1 MYQEKYQF
9 IIWNYS
15 ILFLPFSIV
24 IGSFILNL
32 NLIIIT
38 VLFFINI
45 FLNKELRIYTKEK
58 WFLVCCLYFLF
69 QIFSSIIN
77 DANLDSIIR
86 SVTFFKFFIFALS
99 LKIILIF
106 NKKSLLYFL
115 KIIFI
120 LIIIL
125 SVDGIYQYFFGKNLL
140 GFEHDVGRVSGVFGN
155 ERILGSYLS
164 KNLFIALPFFFFLF
178 RSSKYKY
185 LFLTIYFS
193 IIAFAILISG
203 ERMAF
208 LHFILGLH
216 LLFLFVSLKE
226 FKKILYLFSIYLIIL
241 VFILVNDDV
250 KKRVLSITHDQY
262 GISKNFNIKDS
273 YWGAHYLTAYEIFKE
288 NPIFGIGPKNFR
300 VESCKDKYSSIDSK
314 KAEHRCTTHPHNI
327 ILEILSEQGI
337 LGIIL
342 FSSILYFIIRKQN
355 LFEIVPVCFLVS
367 LIIYVW
373 PIGTSGSIFTTWNG
387 IFLWINIGLLS
398 YLKEDILNNFLK

>member
-115 KIIFI
+115 KIIFL

-178 RSSKYKY
+178 RSSQYKY
-185 LFLTIYFS
+185 LFLTLYFS
-193 IIAFAILISG
+193 IIAS
-203 ERMAF
+203 
-208 LHFILGLH
+208 
-216 LLFLFVSLKE
+216 
-226 FKKILYLFSIYLIIL
+226 
-241 VFILVNDDV
+241 
-250 KKRVLSITHDQY
+250 
-262 GISKNFNIKDS
+262 
-273 YWGAHYLTAYEIFKE
+273 
-288 NPIFGIGPKNFR
+288 
-300 VESCKDKYSSIDSK
+300 
-314 KAEHRCTTHPHNI
+314 
-327 ILEILSEQGI
+327 
-337 LGIIL
+337 
-342 FSSILYFIIRKQN
+342 
-355 LFEIVPVCFLVS
+355 
-367 LIIYVW
+367 
-373 PIGTSGSIFTTWNG
+373 
-387 IFLWINIGLLS
+387 
-398 YLKEDILNNFLK
+398 